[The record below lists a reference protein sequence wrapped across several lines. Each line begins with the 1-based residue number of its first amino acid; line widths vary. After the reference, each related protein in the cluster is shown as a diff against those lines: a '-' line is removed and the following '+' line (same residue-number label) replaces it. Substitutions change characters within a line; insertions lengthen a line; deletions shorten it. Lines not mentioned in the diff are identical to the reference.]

1 MSLLGQLKNRMAGD
15 KKKLKGIVYFFKV
28 EPLKWLLYFFSQY
41 NQFFLIMSSLCSY
54 IDSFFLPGL
63 FVFDVKSEFW
73 GSDNS
78 SAVISLLLRASIE

>member
-1 MSLLGQLKNRMAGD
+1 MR
-15 KKKLKGIVYFFKV
+15 IF
-28 EPLKWLLYFFSQY
+28 

-54 IDSFFLPGL
+54 IDSFYLPGL

-78 SAVISLLLRASIE
+78 SAVISLLPRASIE

>member
-28 EPLKWLLYFFSQY
+28 HRQCGFLTIFLNYEFALILL
-41 NQFFLIMSSLCSY
+41 Y
-54 IDSFFLPGL
+54 IDSFYLPGL